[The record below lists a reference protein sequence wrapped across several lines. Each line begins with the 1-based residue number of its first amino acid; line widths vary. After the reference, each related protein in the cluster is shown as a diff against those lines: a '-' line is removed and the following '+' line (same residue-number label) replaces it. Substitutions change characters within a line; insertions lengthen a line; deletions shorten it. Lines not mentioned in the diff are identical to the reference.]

1 MAGSTIWTIKK
12 LLLWTTHYFQEHHL
26 DSPRLD
32 AELLLAHVLHKQ
44 RIYLYTDFDLIVE
57 PSELSVYREYIKKR
71 VSGVSTAAIIG
82 EKEFMGPPRKG
93 PVHFYDTGSP
103 FPARFPYPAGE

>member
-26 DSPRLD
+26 YSPRLD

-57 PSELSVYREYIKKR
+57 PSELSLYRDISK
-71 VSGVSTAAIIG
+71 SG
-82 EKEFMGPPRKG
+82 
-93 PVHFYDTGSP
+93 
-103 FPARFPYPAGE
+103 

>member
-1 MAGSTIWTIKK
+1 MAGNTIWTIKK

-44 RIYLYTDFDLIVE
+44 RIYLYTD
-57 PSELSVYREYIKKR
+57 
-71 VSGVSTAAIIG
+71 
-82 EKEFMGPPRKG
+82 
-93 PVHFYDTGSP
+93 
-103 FPARFPYPAGE
+103 